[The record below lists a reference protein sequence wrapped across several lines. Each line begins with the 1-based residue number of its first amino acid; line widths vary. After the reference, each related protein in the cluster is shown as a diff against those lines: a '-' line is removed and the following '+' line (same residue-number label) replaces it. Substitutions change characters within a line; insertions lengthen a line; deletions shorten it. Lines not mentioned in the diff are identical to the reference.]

1 MIGQNKTG
9 SGGSMGLLLLYF
21 SIALGVSFLC
31 SVMEAVLLSVT
42 PAFIARTQQER
53 PDLGKRLKSLKDD
66 VDKPLAAIL
75 SLNTI
80 AHTVGAAGAGAQAAR
95 VFGDAF
101 VGVISAVLTFLIL
114 VLSEIIPKTLG
125 AVYWRFLT
133 PTIIRLLIPIIWIM
147 WPLVKMAQFLTRLI
161 APSRKRRLISRDE
174 FLALADLGV
183 REGVMD
189 KQDSRMLKNV
199 FRFSRIQAA
208 DIMTPRNVMYALP
221 QHLTV
226 SDVMDGQP
234 ESRFSRIPVYREN
247 NDDITGFVLNQDILL
262 AAARGKQNMKL
273 SEMMRPI
280 PVLPETATLERIL
293 ELLLESRSHIVL
305 AVDECGGTSGIVTL
319 EDLMETLLGLEMLD
333 EGDRITDMREFAR
346 TRWLKR
352 ARKRGIQLDDSPET

>member
-1 MIGQNKTG
+1 
-9 SGGSMGLLLLYF
+9 MGLLLIYI
-21 SIALGVSFLC
+21 SIALGISFLC

-42 PAFIARTQQER
+42 PAFIAQTQQKR
-53 PDLGKRLKSLKDD
+53 PALGKRIKALKDD

-125 AVYWRFLT
+125 AVYWRSLT
-133 PTIIRLLIPIIWIM
+133 PTVIRILIPILWIM
-147 WPLVKMAQFLTRLI
+147 WPFVKMAQLLTRII
-161 APSRKRRLISRDE
+161 APSRKRSLISRDE

-183 REGVMD
+183 REGVMN

-199 FRFSRIQAA
+199 FRFSRIQAS

-221 QHLTV
+221 ETLAV
-226 SDVMDGQP
+226 SDVMDNQP
-234 ESRFSRIPVYREN
+234 ETRFSRIPLYRKN
-247 NDDITGFVLNQDILL
+247 HDDIAGFVLNQDILL
-262 AAARGKQNMKL
+262 AAARGELDTKL
-273 SEMMRPI
+273 SEIMRPI

-305 AVDECGGTSGIVTL
+305 AVDEYGGTAGIVTM
-319 EDLMETLLGLEMLD
+319 EDLMETLLGLEILD
-333 EGDRITDMREFAR
+333 EGDRIADMREFAR
-346 TRWLKR
+346 SRWQER
-352 ARKRGIQLDDSPET
+352 ARKQGIQLDNSSGT